1 MSQLRVAPLDEQE
14 AEKMQTPAVIVVPA
28 VRQGRPR
35 QPYCRFKHAF
45 IRTTIKNHTLGKH
58 AGHRV
63 SNDGEDR
70 VFRACLLPFIDASMH
85 RCETVLAGMRIGR

>member
-63 SNDGEDR
+63 SNDGEEGCSELA
-70 VFRACLLPFIDASMH
+70 FCLSSMH
-85 RCETVLAGMRIGR
+85 RCEPVLTGMRIGR